1 MNKHDKDNLKFIL
14 ALKPQDFQ
22 NWYESL
28 TEDDAMYAMELVS
41 MARTELETQVAE
53 LFDKVEDCSDAKNVL
68 GKFTLKGMV

>member
-28 TEDDAMYAMELVS
+28 TEDDAMYAMELVA

-53 LFDKVEDCSDAKNVL
+53 LFDKVEDFSDAKNVL

>member
-1 MNKHDKDNLKFIL
+1 
-14 ALKPQDFQ
+14 
-22 NWYESL
+22 
-28 TEDDAMYAMELVS
+28 MYAMELVS